1 MPTREELVKALSD
14 DNHAIAMGMIVR
26 HLDPMTDMVV
36 PIQQLKV
43 LLLICASPSFTTQQL
58 AGRVGVSP
66 ATMTGLVD
74 RLIER
79 GLVVRVEVAHDR
91 RVRLIEATV
100 DGERL
105 ARSVTGFGH
114 GHIAQIVQR
123 LSNDDLTAL
132 STAMSA
138 VRRVVEELPD
148 GS

>member
-1 MPTREELVKALSD
+1 MPTREELVRALSD

-43 LLLICASPSFTTQQL
+43 LLLVCATPNFTTQRL

-79 GLVVRVEVAHDR
+79 GLVVRVDVARDR
-91 RVRLIEATV
+91 RVRLVQATEE
-100 DGERL
+100 GERL
-105 ARSVTGFGH
+105 ARSVTSFGH

-123 LSNDDLTAL
+123 LSHEDLAAL
-132 STAMSA
+132 STGMTA
-138 VRRVVEELPD
+138 VRRVVEGLPD
-148 GS
+148 SS